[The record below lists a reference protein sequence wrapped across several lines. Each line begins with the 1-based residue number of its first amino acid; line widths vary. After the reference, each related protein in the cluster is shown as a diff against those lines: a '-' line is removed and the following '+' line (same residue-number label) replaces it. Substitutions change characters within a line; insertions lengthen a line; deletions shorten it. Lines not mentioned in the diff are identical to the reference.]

1 MQLAAAKT
9 ENELARFKNDL
20 EIRGKEIDS
29 LFKKEQLN
37 VSDPTKY
44 LNLQDKTFDQ
54 IREEILETRELI
66 HKANEQDVEILG
78 KMKEDLA
85 TGDDDLKMQLHD
97 ANIRIT

>member
-37 VSDPTKY
+37 VRDPTKY

>member
-66 HKANEQDVEILG
+66 HKANEQDVEIIG

>member
-44 LNLQDKTFDQ
+44 LKFIGQ
-54 IREEILETRELI
+54 
-66 HKANEQDVEILG
+66 
-78 KMKEDLA
+78 
-85 TGDDDLKMQLHD
+85 
-97 ANIRIT
+97 NIRLDQRGDSRNTRANS